1 MGEPHTNS
9 YYAATLNTETNYPEL
24 TESVTCD
31 VAVIGGGFSGV
42 ATSLTLAE
50 RGYDVVLLEQNRIGW
65 GASGRNGGQLIHGVG
80 GTTRIRKRL
89 GKEVDDLLWDMC
101 WLGHDVIEERVEK
114 YGIECDF
121 KHGYMDVAIKPRHMR
136 GLEEDYEEFQNRG
149 MSGDGLRI
157 VSREEL
163 PELIG
168 TDAYI
173 GGLINNRN
181 GHLHPLN
188 LCIGEARA
196 AQGLGAH
203 FAVGLARERVCGCH
217 VGEGELV

>member
-1 MGEPHTNS
+1 MGQPHTGS

-24 TESVTCD
+24 TESVSCD
-31 VAVIGGGFSGV
+31 VAVVGGGFSGV

-50 RGYDVVLLEQNRIGW
+50 RGYDVVLLEQHKIGW

-89 GKEVDDLLWDMC
+89 GKDVDDILWDMC
-101 WLGHDVIEERVEK
+101 WLGHRVIEERVEK

-136 GLEEDYEEFQNRG
+136 GLEEDYEEFQDHG
-149 MSGDGLRI
+149 MGDDGLRL

-168 TDAYI
+168 T
-173 GGLINNRN
+173 
-181 GHLHPLN
+181 
-188 LCIGEARA
+188 
-196 AQGLGAH
+196 
-203 FAVGLARERVCGCH
+203 
-217 VGEGELV
+217 

>member
-80 GTTRIRKRL
+80 GTTRIRNRL
-89 GKEVDDLLWDMC
+89 GNVVDDSRQAEHVVRD
-101 WLGHDVIEERVEK
+101 
-114 YGIECDF
+114 GIVAGAYF
-121 KHGYMDVAIKPRHMR
+121 THGAI
-136 GLEEDYEEFQNRG
+136 
-149 MSGDGLRI
+149 
-157 VSREEL
+157 
-163 PELIG
+163 
-168 TDAYI
+168 T
-173 GGLINNRN
+173 
-181 GHLHPLN
+181 
-188 LCIGEARA
+188 RA
-196 AQGLGAH
+196 A
-203 FAVGLARERVCGCH
+203 
-217 VGEGELV
+217 